1 MLKDTNTAAVLKQ
14 LENAGYEAY
23 IVGGCVR
30 DMLLGRA
37 IHDTDITTNA
47 LPEQIISAFPD
58 CKIIPTGIKHGTV
71 TIIKNHIPYEITTY
85 RIDGEYTDSRR
96 PDTVEFTAD
105 ITDDLSRRD
114 FTMNA
119 IAMDRHGALVD
130 AFGGKNDIENKLIR
144 CVGEPELR
152 FTEDA
157 LRIMRAIRFSSQLGF
172 AIEKNTA
179 EAVHRMKDRLKNI
192 SRERVRDELDKLLC
206 GKNCLDVLMEYSDV
220 IATIIPEFQASI
232 GFEQHTPYHRYDVW
246 EHTVRAVAN
255 APADNLNMRRALL
268 FHDIAKPYCAEFD
281 SDGRGHF
288 KHHNRM
294 SAEMTEKIMKDLRYD
309 NDSIKYAVT
318 LIAHHD
324 DKFFHRYDIKKAMSE
339 MGDDL
344 FFELMEIKKYDNS
357 SKSEFVLDEL
367 NEFDKLI
374 ALGHEIIENNECRS
388 LKQLAVN
395 GSDLMSIGLS
405 GKEIG
410 DTFSKMLDLVM
421 KEKLTNDKNTLMDYA
436 KQRCQK

>member
-1 MLKDTNTAAVLKQ
+1 MLNDINTAAVLEQ

-30 DMLLGRA
+30 DMLLGRE

-47 LPEQIISAFPD
+47 LPEQIIAAFPD
-58 CKIIPTGIKHGTV
+58 CKNIPTGIKHGTV

-96 PDTVEFTAD
+96 PDSVEFTAD

-130 AFGGKNDIENKLIR
+130 AFGGKNDIENQLIR
-144 CVGEPELR
+144 CVGDPEQR

-172 AIEKNTA
+172 AIEEKTA
-179 EAVHRMKDRLKNI
+179 AAIHSMKDRLKNI

-206 GKNCLDVLMEYSDV
+206 GKNCLSVLMEYSDV
-220 IATIIPEFQASI
+220 ITAIIPEFQASI
-232 GFEQHTPYHRYDVW
+232 GFEQHSPYHVFDVW
-246 EHTVRAVAN
+246 EHTIRAVAN
-255 APADNLNMRRALL
+255 APADNLNLRRTML
-268 FHDIAKPYCAEFD
+268 FHDIAKPYCADFD
-281 SDGRGHF
+281 ETGRGHF
-288 KHHNRM
+288 KHHNTV

-318 LIAHHD
+318 LIARHD
-324 DKFFHRYDIKKAMSE
+324 DKFFNRYDVKKIMSE
-339 MGDDL
+339 IGDEL
-344 FFELMEIKKYDNS
+344 FFELVEIKKCDNS
-357 SKSEFVLDEL
+357 SKSDIVLGEL
-367 NEFDKLI
+367 KDFEKLI
-374 ALGHEIIENNECRS
+374 AIGHEIIENDECRS

-395 GSDLMSIGLS
+395 GTDLKSAGLS

-410 DTFSKMLDLVM
+410 DAFSKILDLVM
-421 KEKLTNDKNTLMDYA
+421 KEKLPNEKAALMEYVQ
-436 KQRCQK
+436 QRRQK